1 MLHISEVIRCA
12 QKENTKWGKGKE
24 KNRLVGEDVMAGD
37 ELVML
42 CLSLIC

>member
-12 QKENTKWGKGKE
+12 QKENTKWGKGK
-24 KNRLVGEDVMAGD
+24 KNGLVGEDVTAGD

>member
-12 QKENTKWGKGKE
+12 QKENTKWKR
-24 KNRLVGEDVMAGD
+24 KNGLVGEDVMAGD